1 MEWVKLE
8 QKLQIARFRH
18 VAFPIPNEL
27 TTVIDYNQP
36 LNVEDDTEDLGMDES
51 GW

>member
-1 MEWVKLE
+1 MEWVLLE

-18 VAFPIPNEL
+18 LAFSIPNEL